1 MINCN
6 IISHKLPTIKVFPYF
21 LIKNETLF
29 FAQDNVEV
37 IKMAQE
43 YTNLD
48 DLLNRNPKAKDFFD
62 SLPEDRQFNVR
73 QYENNIHY
81 DLDLRR
87 YAEHLLR
94 GGY

>member
-1 MINCN
+1 MKKL
-6 IISHKLPTIKVFPYF
+6 IS
-21 LIKNETLF
+21 
-29 FAQDNVEV
+29 AQDKAEV
-37 IKMAQE
+37 IKMALE
-43 YTNLD
+43 YKDLD

-73 QYENNIHY
+73 QYQNNIHY

>member
-1 MINCN
+1 MIC
-6 IISHKLPTIKVFPYF
+6 HKLANRNPVIHGMKAH
-21 LIKNETLF
+21 I
-29 FAQDNVEV
+29 FAQYNDEV

-43 YTNLD
+43 YKDLD
-48 DLLNRNPKAKDFFD
+48 DLLNRNPRAKDFFD

-73 QYENNIHY
+73 QYQNNIHY

>member
-1 MINCN
+1 MIDLHFALSINTWN
-6 IISHKLPTIKVFPYF
+6 ILQTFIRMKKLIS
-21 LIKNETLF
+21 
-29 FAQDNVEV
+29 AQDKAEV
-37 IKMAQE
+37 IKMALE
-43 YTNLD
+43 YKDLD

-73 QYENNIHY
+73 QYQNNIHY